1 MIVSLLFLK
10 SFLRMLVPS
19 DVLVQSVYFDINV
32 GVYGMQYC
40 IIYASIF
47 TNALPETTL
56 CSCLIITSGLMDI
69 NGPYTEGIIEPYIRS

>member
-19 DVLVQSVYFDINV
+19 DVLVQSVYFDINI
-32 GVYGMQYC
+32 GVYGMQYR

-56 CSCLIITSGLMDI
+56 CSCLG
-69 NGPYTEGIIEPYIRS
+69 YK

>member
-19 DVLVQSVYFDINV
+19 DVLVQSVYFDINI
-32 GVYGMQYC
+32 GVYGMQY
-40 IIYASIF
+40 IVIELYASMF

-56 CSCLIITSGLMDI
+56 CSCLIIT
-69 NGPYTEGIIEPYIRS
+69 